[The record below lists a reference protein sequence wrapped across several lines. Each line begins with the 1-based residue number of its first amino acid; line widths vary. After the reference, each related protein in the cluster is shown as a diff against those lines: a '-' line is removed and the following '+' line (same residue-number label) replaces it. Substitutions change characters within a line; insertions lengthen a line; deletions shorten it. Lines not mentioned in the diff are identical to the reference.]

1 MKNTTTTTAAPRL
14 ADGRLVSAAAT
25 ADWKAGKGTY
35 RALKAKYIT
44 QAQNEAL
51 AAQAKGKTTGKATP
65 AQADTLEITPAQARA
80 EIKRRTAKKG
90 TKARAKYPQA
100 HIMQASGDELA
111 AIAGK

>member
-51 AAQAKGKTTGKATP
+51 ATQAKGKTTP
-65 AQADTLEITPAQARA
+65 AQAGTLEITPAQARA
-80 EIKRRTAKKG
+80 EIKRRSAKKG

-111 AIAGK
+111 ATAGK